1 MLKKLVTIS
10 RSGYIESEHFGCGAI
25 VDSDGKILKEWGDS
39 SQLIFPRSA
48 LKPIQSLNLYKD
60 EYIDKANL
68 TEKQIAFST
77 SSHFAEDI
85 HQELINDW
93 LKNLNLDES
102 MLACGEDWP
111 WQLHNKFKA
120 YDKYKK
126 RRKIFHNC
134 SGKHCAH
141 LAVSVER
148 DLPINNYNS
157 QLHPLQKELFDL
169 IENLSEFKINQIGVD
184 GCTLPNPMLPINKFG
199 YLLAKFTDYK
209 KIDNLGSVA
218 KKIFEAC
225 VNEPDYAGGAESDNS
240 LLTKLFNKRVFFKNG
255 AEGVFLAII
264 PEKKISIVVKILDG
278 SARAAATA
286 IAGMISELDLIDKSK
301 LETYLNRTIS
311 NSIDQTVGNITWVG

>member
-25 VDSDGKILKEWGDS
+25 VDADGKILKEWGDS

-60 EYIDKANL
+60 GYIDKVNL

-264 PEKKISIVVKILDG
+264 PENKVSIVVKILDG

>member
-1 MLKKLVTIS
+1 MLKKLVNIS
-10 RSGYIESEHFGCGAI
+10 RSEYIESEHFGCGAI

-60 EYIDKANL
+60 GYIDKVNL

-157 QLHPLQKELFDL
+157 QLHPLQKELFNL

-209 KIDNLGSVA
+209 KIDNLGTIA

>member
-60 EYIDKANL
+60 GYIDKVNL

-85 HQELINDW
+85 HQELIKDW

-286 IAGMISELDLIDKSK
+286 IAGMISELDLTDKSK

>member
-1 MLKKLVTIS
+1 
-10 RSGYIESEHFGCGAI
+10 
-25 VDSDGKILKEWGDS
+25 
-39 SQLIFPRSA
+39 
-48 LKPIQSLNLYKD
+48 
-60 EYIDKANL
+60 
-68 TEKQIAFST
+68 
-77 SSHFAEDI
+77 
-85 HQELINDW
+85 
-93 LKNLNLDES
+93 

-157 QLHPLQKELFDL
+157 QLHPLQKELFNL

-209 KIDNLGSVA
+209 KIDKLGSVA

>member
-60 EYIDKANL
+60 GYIDKANL

-240 LLTKLFNKRVFFKNG
+240 ILTKLFDKKVFFKNG
-255 AEGVFLAII
+255 AEGVFVAII

-278 SARAAATA
+278 SARAASTA

>member
-1 MLKKLVTIS
+1 MLKKLVSIS
-10 RSGYIESEHFGCGAI
+10 RSGHIESEHFGCGSI

-60 EYIDKANL
+60 GYIDKVNL

-209 KIDNLGSVA
+209 KIDNLGTIA
-218 KKIFEAC
+218 KKIFESC
-225 VNEPDYAGGAESDNS
+225 VNEPDYAGGADSDNS

-255 AEGVFLAII
+255 AEGVFVAII

-301 LETYLNRTIS
+301 LETYPNRTIS

>member
-60 EYIDKANL
+60 GYIDKVNL

-85 HQELINDW
+85 HQELIKDW

-169 IENLSEFKINQIGVD
+169 IENLSEFKINHIGID

-255 AEGVFLAII
+255 AEGVFVAII

-301 LETYLNRTIS
+301 VETYLNRTIS
-311 NSIDQTVGNITWVG
+311 NSIDQPVGNITWVG

>member
-1 MLKKLVTIS
+1 MLKKLVSIS
-10 RSGYIESEHFGCGAI
+10 RSGHIESEHFGCGAI

-60 EYIDKANL
+60 GYIDKVNL

-85 HQELINDW
+85 HQELIKDW

-169 IENLSEFKINQIGVD
+169 IENLSEFKINHIGID
-184 GCTLPNPMLPINKFG
+184 GCTLPNPMLPIYKFG

-255 AEGVFLAII
+255 AEGVFVATI

-301 LETYLNRTIS
+301 LEACLNRTIS
-311 NSIDQTVGNITWVG
+311 NSIDQTVGNIAWIG

>member
-60 EYIDKANL
+60 GYIDKANL

-120 YDKYKK
+120 YEKYKK

-264 PEKKISIVVKILDG
+264 PENKVSIVVKILDG

-286 IAGMISELDLIDKSK
+286 IAGMISELDLMDKSK

>member
-60 EYIDKANL
+60 GYIDKANL

-120 YDKYKK
+120 YEKYKK

-278 SARAAATA
+278 SARAASTA

-311 NSIDQTVGNITWVG
+311 NSIDQPVGNITWVG

>member
-10 RSGYIESEHFGCGAI
+10 RSEYIESEHFGCGAI

-60 EYIDKANL
+60 GYIDKVNL

-157 QLHPLQKELFDL
+157 QLHPLQKELFNL

-264 PEKKISIVVKILDG
+264 PENKVSIVVKILDG

>member
-10 RSGYIESEHFGCGAI
+10 RSEYIESEHFGCGAI

-60 EYIDKANL
+60 GYIDKVNL

-85 HQELINDW
+85 HQELIKDW

-111 WQLHNKFKA
+111 WQLHYKFKA

-126 RRKIFHNC
+126 KRKIFHNC

-286 IAGMISELDLIDKSK
+286 IAGMISELDLMDKSK

>member
-10 RSGYIESEHFGCGAI
+10 RSEYIESEHFGCGAI

-60 EYIDKANL
+60 GYIDKVNL

-85 HQELINDW
+85 HQELIKDW

-120 YDKYKK
+120 YEKYKN

-157 QLHPLQKELFDL
+157 QLHPLQKELFNL

-278 SARAAATA
+278 SARAASTA

-311 NSIDQTVGNITWVG
+311 NSIDQTVGNIVWVG

>member
-1 MLKKLVTIS
+1 MLKKLVSIS
-10 RSGYIESEHFGCGAI
+10 RSGHIESEHFGCGAI

-60 EYIDKANL
+60 GYIDKVNL

-85 HQELINDW
+85 HQELIKDW

-255 AEGVFLAII
+255 AEGVFVAII

-311 NSIDQTVGNITWVG
+311 NSIDQTVGNIAWIG

>member
-25 VDSDGKILKEWGDS
+25 VDADGKILKEWGDS

-60 EYIDKANL
+60 GYIDKVNL

-126 RRKIFHNC
+126 KRKIFHNC

-141 LAVSVER
+141 LAVSVQR

-157 QLHPLQKELFDL
+157 QLHPLQKELFNL

-209 KIDNLGSVA
+209 KIDNLGTIA
-218 KKIFEAC
+218 KKIFESC
-225 VNEPDYAGGAESDNS
+225 VNEPDYAGGADSDNS

-255 AEGVFLAII
+255 AEGVFVAII

-278 SARAAATA
+278 SARAASTA

-301 LETYLNRTIS
+301 LETYLNRTIL

>member
-60 EYIDKANL
+60 GYIDKVNL

-120 YDKYKK
+120 YEKYKK

-209 KIDNLGSVA
+209 KIDNLGTIA
-218 KKIFEAC
+218 KKIFESC

-255 AEGVFLAII
+255 AEGVFVAII

-278 SARAAATA
+278 SARAASTA

>member
-1 MLKKLVTIS
+1 MLKKLVSIS
-10 RSGYIESEHFGCGAI
+10 RSGHIESEHFGCGAI

-60 EYIDKANL
+60 GYIDKVNL

-85 HQELINDW
+85 HQELIKDW

-184 GCTLPNPMLPINKFG
+184 GCTLPNPMLPIDKFG

-286 IAGMISELDLIDKSK
+286 ITGMISELDLIDKSK

-311 NSIDQTVGNITWVG
+311 NSIDQPVGNITWVG

>member
-60 EYIDKANL
+60 GYIDKVNL

-264 PEKKISIVVKILDG
+264 PENKVSIVVKILDG

>member
-60 EYIDKANL
+60 GYIDKVNL

-85 HQELINDW
+85 HQELIKDW

-301 LETYLNRTIS
+301 VETYLNRTIS

>member
-1 MLKKLVTIS
+1 MLKKLVSIS
-10 RSGYIESEHFGCGAI
+10 RSGHIESEHFGCGAI

-60 EYIDKANL
+60 GYIDKANL

-255 AEGVFLAII
+255 AEGVFVAII

-301 LETYLNRTIS
+301 LEAYLNRTIS
-311 NSIDQTVGNITWVG
+311 NSINQTVGNIAWIG

>member
-1 MLKKLVTIS
+1 MLKKLVSIS
-10 RSGYIESEHFGCGAI
+10 RSGHIESEHFGCGAI

-60 EYIDKANL
+60 GYIDKANL

-85 HQELINDW
+85 HQELIKDW

-286 IAGMISELDLIDKSK
+286 IAGMISELDLMDKSK

-311 NSIDQTVGNITWVG
+311 NSIDQPVGNITWVG

>member
-60 EYIDKANL
+60 GYIDKANL

-169 IENLSEFKINQIGVD
+169 IENLSEFKIKEIGVD

-286 IAGMISELDLIDKSK
+286 ITGMISELDLIDKSK

>member
-60 EYIDKANL
+60 GYIDKVNL

-85 HQELINDW
+85 HQELIKDW

-209 KIDNLGSVA
+209 KIDHLGTIA
-218 KKIFEAC
+218 KKIFESC

-286 IAGMISELDLIDKSK
+286 ITGMISELDLIDKSK

-311 NSIDQTVGNITWVG
+311 NSIDQPVGNITWVG

>member
-60 EYIDKANL
+60 GYIDKANL

-85 HQELINDW
+85 HQELIKDW

-286 IAGMISELDLIDKSK
+286 ITGMISELDLMDKSK

-311 NSIDQTVGNITWVG
+311 NSIDQPVGNITWVG

>member
-60 EYIDKANL
+60 GYIDKVNL

-85 HQELINDW
+85 HQELIKDW

-184 GCTLPNPMLPINKFG
+184 GCTLPNPMLPIDKFG

-286 IAGMISELDLIDKSK
+286 ITGMISELDLIDKSK

-311 NSIDQTVGNITWVG
+311 NSIDQPVGNITWVG

>member
-25 VDSDGKILKEWGDS
+25 VDADGKILKEWGDS

-60 EYIDKANL
+60 GYIDKVNL

-120 YDKYKK
+120 YEKYKK

-209 KIDNLGSVA
+209 KIDNLGTIA
-218 KKIFEAC
+218 KKIFESC
-225 VNEPDYAGGAESDNS
+225 VNEPDYAGGADSDNS

-255 AEGVFLAII
+255 AEGVFVAII

-278 SARAAATA
+278 SARAASTA

>member
-60 EYIDKANL
+60 GYIDKVNL

-209 KIDNLGSVA
+209 KIDNLGTIA
-218 KKIFEAC
+218 KKIFESC
-225 VNEPDYAGGAESDNS
+225 VNEPDYAGGADSDNS

-255 AEGVFLAII
+255 AEGVFVAII

-278 SARAAATA
+278 SARAASTA

>member
-10 RSGYIESEHFGCGAI
+10 RSEYIESEHFGCGAI

-60 EYIDKANL
+60 GYIDKVNL

-85 HQELINDW
+85 HQELIKDW

-209 KIDNLGSVA
+209 KIDNLGTIA
-218 KKIFEAC
+218 KKIFESC

-255 AEGVFLAII
+255 AEGVFVAII

-278 SARAAATA
+278 SARAASTA

>member
-10 RSGYIESEHFGCGAI
+10 RSEYIESEHFGCGAI

-60 EYIDKANL
+60 GYIDKVNL

-157 QLHPLQKELFDL
+157 QLHPPPDMFPD
-169 IENLSEFKINQIGVD
+169 IAVSV
-184 GCTLPNPMLPINKFG
+184 
-199 YLLAKFTDYK
+199 FTVK
-209 KIDNLGSVA
+209 K
-218 KKIFEAC
+218 K
-225 VNEPDYAGGAESDNS
+225 
-240 LLTKLFNKRVFFKNG
+240 
-255 AEGVFLAII
+255 
-264 PEKKISIVVKILDG
+264 
-278 SARAAATA
+278 
-286 IAGMISELDLIDKSK
+286 
-301 LETYLNRTIS
+301 
-311 NSIDQTVGNITWVG
+311 

>member
-10 RSGYIESEHFGCGAI
+10 RSEYIESEHFGCGAI

-60 EYIDKANL
+60 GYIDKVKL

-85 HQELINDW
+85 HQELIKDW

-111 WQLHNKFKA
+111 WQLHYKFKA

-126 RRKIFHNC
+126 KRKIFHNC

-209 KIDNLGSVA
+209 KIDNLGTIA
-218 KKIFEAC
+218 KKIFESC
-225 VNEPDYAGGAESDNS
+225 VNEPDYAGGADSDNS

-255 AEGVFLAII
+255 AEGVFVAII

-278 SARAAATA
+278 SARAASTA

>member
-60 EYIDKANL
+60 GYIDKANL

-141 LAVSVER
+141 LAVSVEK

-169 IENLSEFKINQIGVD
+169 IENLSEFKIKEIGVD

-240 LLTKLFNKRVFFKNG
+240 ILTKLFDKKVFFKNG
-255 AEGVFLAII
+255 AEGVFVAII

-278 SARAAATA
+278 SARAASTA

>member
-25 VDSDGKILKEWGDS
+25 VDSEGKILKEWGDS

-60 EYIDKANL
+60 GYIDKANL

-85 HQELINDW
+85 HQELIKDW

-286 IAGMISELDLIDKSK
+286 ITGMISELDLIDKSK

-311 NSIDQTVGNITWVG
+311 NSIDQPVGNITWVG

>member
-60 EYIDKANL
+60 GYIDKVNL

-85 HQELINDW
+85 HQELIKDW

-157 QLHPLQKELFDL
+157 QLHPLQKELFNL

-209 KIDNLGSVA
+209 KIDNLGTIA
-218 KKIFEAC
+218 KKIFESC

-255 AEGVFLAII
+255 AEGVFVAII

-278 SARAAATA
+278 SARAASTA

>member
-60 EYIDKANL
+60 GYIDKVNL

-85 HQELINDW
+85 HQELIKDW

-111 WQLHNKFKA
+111 WQLHYKFKA

-126 RRKIFHNC
+126 KRKIFHNC

-157 QLHPLQKELFDL
+157 QLHPLQKELFNL

-209 KIDNLGSVA
+209 KIDNLGTIA
-218 KKIFEAC
+218 KKIFESC
-225 VNEPDYAGGAESDNS
+225 VNEPDYAGGADSDNS

-255 AEGVFLAII
+255 AEGVFVAII

-278 SARAAATA
+278 SARAASTA

-311 NSIDQTVGNITWVG
+311 NSIDQTVGNIVWVG

>member
-60 EYIDKANL
+60 GYIDKANL

-85 HQELINDW
+85 HQELIKDW

-286 IAGMISELDLIDKSK
+286 ITGMISELDLIDKSK

-311 NSIDQTVGNITWVG
+311 NSIDQPVGNITWVG

>member
-10 RSGYIESEHFGCGAI
+10 RSEYIESEHFGCGAI

-60 EYIDKANL
+60 GYIDKVNL

-209 KIDNLGSVA
+209 KIDNLGTIA
-218 KKIFEAC
+218 KKIFESC
-225 VNEPDYAGGAESDNS
+225 VNEPDYAGGADSDNS

-255 AEGVFLAII
+255 AEGVFVAII

-278 SARAAATA
+278 SARAASTA

-301 LETYLNRTIS
+301 LETYLNRTIL

>member
-60 EYIDKANL
+60 GYIDKANL

-264 PEKKISIVVKILDG
+264 PENKVSIVVKILDG

-286 IAGMISELDLIDKSK
+286 IAGMISELDLMDKSK

>member
-1 MLKKLVTIS
+1 MLKKLVSIS
-10 RSGYIESEHFGCGAI
+10 RSGHIESEHFGSGAI
-25 VDSDGKILKEWGDS
+25 VDSEGKILKEWGDS

-60 EYIDKANL
+60 GYIDKVNL

-255 AEGVFLAII
+255 AEGVFVAII

-301 LETYLNRTIS
+301 LEACLNRTIS
-311 NSIDQTVGNITWVG
+311 NSIDQTVGNIAWIG

>member
-60 EYIDKANL
+60 GYIDKVNL

-126 RRKIFHNC
+126 KRKIFHNC

-209 KIDNLGSVA
+209 KIDNLGTIA
-218 KKIFEAC
+218 KKIFESC
-225 VNEPDYAGGAESDNS
+225 VNEPDYAGGADSDNS

-255 AEGVFLAII
+255 AEGVFVAII

-278 SARAAATA
+278 SARAASTA

-311 NSIDQTVGNITWVG
+311 NSIDQTVGNIVWVG

>member
-10 RSGYIESEHFGCGAI
+10 RSEYIESEHFGCGAI

-60 EYIDKANL
+60 GYIDKVNL

-255 AEGVFLAII
+255 AEGVFVAII

-278 SARAAATA
+278 SARAASTA

-311 NSIDQTVGNITWVG
+311 NSIDQTVGNIVWVG